1 MIHISESDMKMKF
14 KFTLLRLFHHSKYE
28 LTQSYKKTN
37 YITQLN
43 NVFHSSCRSSYTV
56 EASLAL
62 TLVIF
67 ACIILFTPMLI
78 LNHQR
83 NASIIL
89 EKNARLVA
97 QEKYIEYYKTKDGTI
112 KLDKDALSEI
122 ETSVTALALAS
133 QIEAPGMRHIDMLSE
148 SEVTDKNIKY
158 VANYEA
164 VLPFSIFGINCIPQ
178 QIVASRR
185 AWIGEKGNRWMED
198 NGNTQN
204 KEDQIV
210 YVSTRDSSV
219 YHTTME
225 CSYITHEI
233 LESSGAEIR
242 NLRTKFGGRFSPCAS
257 CRPSSY
263 LAKVYY
269 TSGARSYHS
278 TKTCKT
284 LSSYIQPIKKSEAE
298 AAGKH
303 GCIRCG

>member
-1 MIHISESDMKMKF
+1 MKTDMKKNFIDFILPTFTHSRYEQSQSEYKTLFF
-14 KFTLLRLFHHSKYE
+14 KK
-28 LTQSYKKTN
+28 
-37 YITQLN
+37 LN
-43 NVFHSSCRSSYTV
+43 NLLLSSCRSSYTV

-67 ACIILFTPMLI
+67 ASVIFITPMLI

-89 EKNARLVA
+89 EDNARMVA

-112 KLDKDALSEI
+112 KLDTDIMNGMETTISALSL
-122 ETSVTALALAS
+122 SS
-133 QIEAPGMRHIDMLSE
+133 QIEQPGMKNIDMLSE
-148 SEVTDKNIKY
+148 SEVTDKKIKY

-164 VLPFSIFGINCIPQ
+164 ILPFSVFGLNGLSQ

-198 NGNTQN
+198 NGNSDDNADET
-204 KEDQIV
+204 V
-210 YVSTRDSSV
+210 FVSTKDSDV
-219 YHTTME
+219 YHSTMS
-225 CSYITHEI
+225 CTYITHDI
-233 LESSGAEIR
+233 KMTSGAAIL

-257 CRPSSY
+257 CRPNTRLST
-263 LAKVYY
+263 VYY

-278 TKTCKT
+278 TPTCKT
-284 LSSYIQPIKKSEAE
+284 LSSYIQPMKKSEAV

-303 GCIRCG
+303 ACVRCS

>member
-1 MIHISESDMKMKF
+1 MKNKISI
-14 KFTLLRLFHHSKYE
+14 LHLFHHSRYE
-28 LTQSYKKTN
+28 QGQSYKKN
-37 YITQLN
+37 KLITQLN
-43 NVFHSSCRSSYTV
+43 TLFHSSCRSSYTV

-112 KLDKDALSEI
+112 KLDKDVLSEM
-122 ETSVTALALAS
+122 ETAVTALTLAS
-133 QIEAPGMRHIDMLSE
+133 QIEEPGMRHIDMLSE
-148 SEVTDKNIKY
+148 SEVTDKTIKY
-158 VANYEA
+158 VVNYEA
-164 VLPFSIFGINCIPQ
+164 VLPFSIFGINSIPQ
-178 QIVASRR
+178 QIIASRR

-198 NGNTQN
+198 NGNTDK
-204 KEDQIV
+204 KEDVIV
-210 YVSTRDSSV
+210 YVSTRDSDV

-257 CRPSSY
+257 CRPSSH
-263 LAKVYY
+263 LATVYY

-284 LSSYIQPIKKSEAE
+284 LSSFIQPMKKNEAI